1 MLTVV
6 AKLQAAAGK
15 EDQLRSALET
25 MVAAVK
31 ESEKGQTVAYS
42 VHVSAD
48 DPATFMFYE
57 LYASPESAETHR
69 NSQHMAAL
77 NTAIRDGQ
85 LLAGRPVIE
94 RYTRLA
100 GVD

>member
-6 AKLQAAAGK
+6 AKLQAAPGK
-15 EDQLRSALET
+15 EDQLRAALEK

-31 ESEKGQTVAYS
+31 EHEKGRAVAYS
-42 VHVSAD
+42 VHVSQD

-57 LYASPESAETHR
+57 QYADQDAMEAHR
-69 NSQHMAAL
+69 TTEHMGWL
-77 NTAIRDGQ
+77 NAAIRDGQ

-94 RYTRLA
+94 RYTKIG